1 MSMTAG
7 DDKQQK
13 RDEGSN
19 KEGGKGSGNGERV
32 AGEQRAMAT
41 MVKKRVMA
49 ARAMVMRVV
58 DDKEE
63 GGGDGGNMVRNN
75 DNGLVPVIVQ
85 QAILYLASAS
95 LKDESDNESTK

>member
-32 AGEQRAMAT
+32 AGEQ
-41 MVKKRVMA
+41 
-49 ARAMVMRVV
+49 
-58 DDKEE
+58 
-63 GGGDGGNMVRNN
+63 
-75 DNGLVPVIVQ
+75 
-85 QAILYLASAS
+85 
-95 LKDESDNESTK
+95 